1 MYLAVVGSRKGVSDE
16 RVASFVTKLW
26 ERYGREAVLVS
37 GGADGVDRAAEA
49 TWQTLGGEVHSY
61 RIKKLRGDLEHEDE
75 WGIEVWVLASGE
87 NRTSFVYIPKEQPV
101 FANAASAL
109 TYRTMLI
116 AEKADRGVAF
126 WDGRSRGTAL
136 CIDSFHAEDK
146 PIHVFREEA
155 SDGAQS

>member
-1 MYLAVVGSRKGVSDE
+1 MNIAVVGSRKGVSPD
-16 RVASFVTKLW
+16 RVAAFVAKLW
-26 ERYGREAVLVS
+26 DRYGREAVLVS
-37 GGADGVDRAAEA
+37 GGADGVDRVAEA
-49 TWQTLGGEVHSY
+49 TWQALGGEVHSY
-61 RIKKLRGDLEHEDE
+61 RIKNFNTDITQEDS
-75 WGIEVWVLASGE
+75 WGIEVWMLASGE
-87 NRTSFVYIPKEQPV
+87 NRTSFIYHPGDQPR

-136 CIDSFHAEDK
+136 CIDSFYAEKK